1 MKGGVG
7 MLKKLVIFS
16 MMLAFTISLSGCA
29 SGRKQKELEIQGLRN
44 QVSALES
51 QLQAKDEEFNS
62 LKEASTKLTEEKETA
77 VNKKKVIG
85 EAKSRPTPKQIQ
97 IALRNAGYNPGKIDG
112 RMGKLSKDAI
122 KAFQSANNLTA
133 DGKMGKKT
141 WSLLKEY
148 LYKKSK

>member
-1 MKGGVG
+1 

>member
-1 MKGGVG
+1 MKGGIG

>member
-1 MKGGVG
+1 
-7 MLKKLVIFS
+7 MLRKIVFFVI
-16 MMLAFTISLSGCA
+16 MLAFTISLSGCA

-51 QLQAKDEEFNS
+51 QLQAKDEEINS
-62 LKEASTKLTEEKETA
+62 LKETSTKVAEEKETA
-77 VNKKKVIG
+77 NKKKAIG
-85 EAKSRPTPKQIQ
+85 EVKSRPTPKQIQ

-141 WSLLKEY
+141 WNLLKEY

>member
-1 MKGGVG
+1 
-7 MLKKLVIFS
+7 MLKKLVLFS
-16 MMLAFTISLSGCA
+16 TMLAFTISLSGCA

-51 QLQAKDEEFNS
+51 QLQAKDEELNS
-62 LKEASTKLTEEKETA
+62 LKEASNKVAEEKEAAT
-77 VNKKKVIG
+77 KKKVIG
-85 EAKSRPTPKQIQ
+85 EVKSRPTAKQIQ
-97 IALRNAGYNPGKIDG
+97 LALRNAGYNPGKIDG
-112 RMGKLSKDAI
+112 KMGKLTHDAI

-141 WSLLKEY
+141 WNLLKEY

>member
-1 MKGGVG
+1 
-7 MLKKLVIFS
+7 MLRKLVFFSIIF
-16 MMLAFTISLSGCA
+16 AFTMSLSGCA

-51 QLQAKDEEFNS
+51 QLQAKDQEINS
-62 LKEASTKLTEEKETA
+62 LKEATTKAPEEKETA

-85 EAKSRPTPKQIQ
+85 EAKSRPTTKQIQ

-112 RMGKLSKDAI
+112 KMGKLCRDAI
-122 KAFQSANNLTA
+122 KAFQKANNLA
-133 DGKMGKKT
+133 PDGKMGKQT
-141 WSLLKEY
+141 WDQLKEY

>member
-1 MKGGVG
+1 
-7 MLKKLVIFS
+7 MLKKMGFFLII
-16 MMLAFTISLSGCA
+16 LAFTISLNGCA
-29 SGRKQKELEIQGLRN
+29 SGRKQKDLEIQGLRN

-51 QLQAKDEEFNS
+51 QLQAKDEEINS
-62 LKEASTKLTEEKETA
+62 LKEATTKVTDEKEA
-77 VNKKKVIG
+77 ANKKKVIG
-85 EAKSRPTPKQIQ
+85 EIKSRPTPKQIQ

-112 RMGKLSKDAI
+112 KMGSLTKDAI

-141 WSLLKEY
+141 WNLLKEY